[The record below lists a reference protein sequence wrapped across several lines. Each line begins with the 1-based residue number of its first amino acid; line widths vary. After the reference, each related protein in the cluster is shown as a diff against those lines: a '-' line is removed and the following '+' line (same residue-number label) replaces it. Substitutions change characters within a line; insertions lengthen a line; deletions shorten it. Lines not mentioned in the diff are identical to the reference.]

1 LHGAKVMN
9 LEIRIQ
15 NLENWMNSFCI
26 FVKMN
31 FMGIPELKEIIK
43 LKLENADERVLR
55 IVDSVLN
62 EYSKETL
69 AFDSKGY
76 ALNLEEYQL
85 KVEEGFEDIKNNK
98 TFTNEEM
105 ALKIQ
110 QLKKE

>member
-1 LHGAKVMN
+1 MN

-15 NLENWMNSFCI
+15 ELENWMNSFCI
-26 FVKMN
+26 FVKKN
-31 FMGIPELKEIIK
+31 FMGIPELKEMIK

-62 EYSKETL
+62 EYSKETI

-105 ALKIQ
+105 ASKIQ
-110 QLKKE
+110 QLKKQ

>member
-1 LHGAKVMN
+1 MN

-26 FVKMN
+26 FVKKN
-31 FMGIPELKEIIK
+31 FMGIPELKEMIK

-62 EYSKETL
+62 EYSKETI

-85 KVEEGFEDIKNNK
+85 KVEEGFEDLKNNK

-105 ALKIQ
+105 ASKIQ
-110 QLKKE
+110 QLKKQ

>member
-1 LHGAKVMN
+1 MN

-15 NLENWMNSFCI
+15 KLENWMNSFCI
-26 FVKMN
+26 FVKKN
-31 FMGIPELKEIIK
+31 FMGIPELKEMIK

-62 EYSKETL
+62 EYSKETI

-105 ALKIQ
+105 ASKIQ
-110 QLKKE
+110 QLKKQ

>member
-1 LHGAKVMN
+1 MN

-26 FVKMN
+26 FVKKN

-62 EYSKETL
+62 EYSKETI

-105 ALKIQ
+105 ASKIQ
-110 QLKKE
+110 QLKSNKK

>member
-1 LHGAKVMN
+1 MN

-15 NLENWMNSFCI
+15 KLEIWMNSFCI
-26 FVKMN
+26 FVKKI

-62 EYSKETL
+62 EYSKETI

-105 ALKIQ
+105 ASKIQ
-110 QLKKE
+110 QLKSNKK

>member
-1 LHGAKVMN
+1 MN

-26 FVKMN
+26 FVKKN
-31 FMGIPELKEIIK
+31 FMGIPELKEMIK

-76 ALNLEEYQL
+76 ALNSEEYQL

-110 QLKKE
+110 QLKKQ

>member
-1 LHGAKVMN
+1 MN

-26 FVKMN
+26 FVKKN
-31 FMGIPELKEIIK
+31 FMGIPELKEMIK

-62 EYSKETL
+62 EYSKETI

-85 KVEEGFEDIKNNK
+85 KVEEGFEDLKNNK
-98 TFTNEEM
+98 TFTNKEM
-105 ALKIQ
+105 ASKIQ
-110 QLKKE
+110 QLKKQ

>member
-1 LHGAKVMN
+1 MN

-26 FVKMN
+26 FVKKN

-62 EYSKETL
+62 EYSKETI

-76 ALNLEEYQL
+76 ALNLDEYQL

-98 TFTNEEM
+98 TFSNDEM
-105 ALKIQ
+105 ASKIQ
-110 QLKKE
+110 QLKRK

>member
-1 LHGAKVMN
+1 MN

-15 NLENWMNSFCI
+15 KLENWMNSFCI
-26 FVKMN
+26 FVKKN
-31 FMGIPELKEIIK
+31 FMGIPELKEMIK

-62 EYSKETL
+62 EYSKETI

-110 QLKKE
+110 QLKKQ

>member
-1 LHGAKVMN
+1 MN

-15 NLENWMNSFCI
+15 KLEIWMNSFCI
-26 FVKMN
+26 FVKKN

-62 EYSKETL
+62 EYSKETI
-69 AFDSKGY
+69 ACDSKGY

-105 ALKIQ
+105 ASKIE
-110 QLKKE
+110 QLKKNR

>member
-1 LHGAKVMN
+1 MI

-15 NLENWMNSFCI
+15 KLEIWMNSFCI
-26 FVKMN
+26 FVKKN

-62 EYSKETL
+62 EYSKETI

-76 ALNLEEYQL
+76 ALNLDEYQL

-98 TFTNEEM
+98 TFSNDKM
-105 ALKIQ
+105 ASKIQ
-110 QLKKE
+110 QLKRK

>member
-1 LHGAKVMN
+1 MN

-26 FVKMN
+26 FVKKN
-31 FMGIPELKEIIK
+31 FMGIPELKEMIK

-76 ALNLEEYQL
+76 ALNLEQYQL

-110 QLKKE
+110 QLKKQ

>member
-1 LHGAKVMN
+1 MN

-26 FVKMN
+26 FVKKN

-62 EYSKETL
+62 EYSKETI

-110 QLKKE
+110 QLKKQ

>member
-1 LHGAKVMN
+1 MI

-15 NLENWMNSFCI
+15 KLEIWMNSFCI
-26 FVKMN
+26 FVKKN

-62 EYSKETL
+62 EYSKETI

-105 ALKIQ
+105 ASKIQ
-110 QLKKE
+110 QIKSNKK

>member
-1 LHGAKVMN
+1 MN
-9 LEIRIQ
+9 LEIRNYKI
-15 NLENWMNSFCI
+15 EIWMNSFCI
-26 FVKMN
+26 FVKKI

-62 EYSKETL
+62 EYSKETI

-105 ALKIQ
+105 ASKIQ
-110 QLKKE
+110 QLQSNNK

>member
-1 LHGAKVMN
+1 MN

-26 FVKMN
+26 FVKKN
-31 FMGIPELKEIIK
+31 FMGIPELKEMIK

-62 EYSKETL
+62 EYSKETIT
-69 AFDSKGY
+69 FDSKGY
-76 ALNLEEYQL
+76 ALNLEEYHL

-105 ALKIQ
+105 ASKIE
-110 QLKKE
+110 QLKKNR

>member
-1 LHGAKVMN
+1 MN
-9 LEIRIQ
+9 LEIRNYKI
-15 NLENWMNSFCI
+15 EIWMNSFYI
-26 FVKMN
+26 FVKKI

-62 EYSKETL
+62 EYSKETI

-98 TFTNEEM
+98 TLTNEEM
-105 ALKIQ
+105 ASKIQ
-110 QLKKE
+110 QLQSNNK

>member
-1 LHGAKVMN
+1 MN

-26 FVKMN
+26 FVKKN
-31 FMGIPELKEIIK
+31 FMGIPELKEMIK

-62 EYSKETL
+62 EYSKETI

-85 KVEEGFEDIKNNK
+85 KVEAGFEDIKNNK

-105 ALKIQ
+105 ASKIQ
-110 QLKKE
+110 QLKKQ

>member
-1 LHGAKVMN
+1 MN

-26 FVKMN
+26 FVKKN

>member
-1 LHGAKVMN
+1 MN

-15 NLENWMNSFCI
+15 KLENWMNSFCI
-26 FVKMN
+26 FVKKN

-43 LKLENADERVLR
+43 LKLETADERVLR

-62 EYSKETL
+62 EYSKETI

-85 KVEEGFEDIKNNK
+85 KVEEGFEDLKNNK

-105 ALKIQ
+105 ASKIQ
-110 QLKKE
+110 QLKKQ

>member
-1 LHGAKVMN
+1 MN

-26 FVKMN
+26 FVKKN
-31 FMGIPELKEIIK
+31 FMGIPELKEMIK

-62 EYSKETL
+62 EYSKETI

-110 QLKKE
+110 QLKKQ

>member
-1 LHGAKVMN
+1 MN

-26 FVKMN
+26 FVKKN
-31 FMGIPELKEIIK
+31 FMGIPELKEMIK

-62 EYSKETL
+62 EYSKETI

-85 KVEEGFEDIKNNK
+85 KVEEGFEDLKNNK

-105 ALKIQ
+105 ASKIE
-110 QLKKE
+110 QLKKQ

>member
-1 LHGAKVMN
+1 MN

-15 NLENWMNSFCI
+15 KLEIWMNSFCI
-26 FVKMN
+26 FVKKN
-31 FMGIPELKEIIK
+31 FMGIPELKEMIK

-62 EYSKETL
+62 EYSKETI

-105 ALKIQ
+105 ASKIE
-110 QLKKE
+110 QLKKNR

>member
-1 LHGAKVMN
+1 MN
-9 LEIRIQ
+9 LEIRNYKI
-15 NLENWMNSFCI
+15 EIWMNSFCI
-26 FVKMN
+26 FVKKI

-62 EYSKETL
+62 EYSKETI

-105 ALKIQ
+105 ASKIQ
-110 QLKKE
+110 QIKSNKK